1 MRRDAAIAVGFFVFA
16 VVGLELTRA
25 MGVLEGLTVPAW
37 QQYVAV
43 LAGTAPLAWRRRWP
57 ITVMVALMAHMFV
70 AGVWVV
76 SVMAQFPMQMLY
88 FFALCSAVAWA
99 RDRQALSLAVIGVLT
114 LMFGWIAWDFAFGNA
129 LDAVLRDVRDGPQ
142 PGLIGPVAATV
153 LYSFVIN
160 IVFFGGAL
168 LWGRAQWRGA
178 RHLAT
183 IEEQAATIHR
193 QASDLRDQAVVDERL
208 RIARELHDVVA
219 HHVSVMGVQAVGAR
233 RVLGR
238 DPAAAA
244 EALAHVEA
252 SSRAAVGEMRALLGT
267 LRDRGA
273 DSGGDPR
280 LEADHRAPEP
290 GLADVADLVAAA
302 KAPGLTVTYDLVEA
316 TPGASAAVPPPLGL
330 SCYRI
335 VQESLANVRRHSTA
349 AHAHVAVRVASGDAP
364 RVSERNTGHDTGHD
378 SGRGAGHDAEHDGRD
393 DGRGAGY
400 VEVEVVDDGRPVGA
414 TTGTGLG
421 MLGIRERVAS
431 HGGSVEAGPRLL
443 GGYRVRARFPLS
455 RLPGAPRTLVEATHG
470 EMA

>member
-1 MRRDAAIAVGFFVFA
+1 MRAANRWAGLERLGDFFDVDDPWQRPAPPAGAMRKDAVIAGGFFVFV
-16 VVGLELTRA
+16 VVGLELTRS
-25 MGVLEGLTVPAW
+25 MGVLEGLDVPVW
-37 QQYVAV
+37 QQYAAV
-43 LAGTAPLAWRRRWP
+43 LAGTVPLAWRRRFP
-57 ITVMVALMAHMFV
+57 ISVMVLLLGHMFV

-76 SVMAQFPMQMLY
+76 SVMVQFPMQILY
-88 FFALCSAVAWA
+88 FFSLCSAVAWA
-99 RDRQALSLAVIGVLT
+99 RDRQALSLAVLGLLT

-129 LDAVLRDVRDGPQ
+129 LDAALRDVGEGAR
-142 PGLIGPVAATV
+142 PGLIGPVTAVV

-160 IVFFGGAL
+160 IVYFGGAL

-183 IEEQAATIHR
+183 IQEQAVTIHR
-193 QASDLRDQAVVDERL
+193 QARHLRDQAVVDERL

-219 HHVSVMGVQAVGAR
+219 HHVSVMGIQAAGAR
-233 RVLGR
+233 RVFGR

-244 EALAHVEA
+244 EALTHVEA

-267 LRDRGA
+267 LRESGA
-273 DSGGDPR
+273 ETG
-280 LEADHRAPEP
+280 EQHRAPEP
-290 GLADVADLVAAA
+290 GLADIVTLAEAAH
-302 KAPGLTVTYDLVEA
+302 APGLTVTFDLVE
-316 TPGASAAVPPPLGL
+316 TSPGGSAAVPPPLGL

-349 AHAHVAVRVASGDAP
+349 AHAHVAVRVEPGD
-364 RVSERNTGHDTGHD
+364 
-378 SGRGAGHDAEHDGRD
+378 
-393 DGRGAGY
+393 AGY

-443 GGYRVRARFPLS
+443 GGYRVRVRFPLQ
-455 RLPGAPRTLVEATHG
+455 RPTEAPRTLVEGRRG
-470 EMA
+470 ERP